1 MVSLMSDDS
10 YLSKVESEL
19 TSMLKGGDLAGLSP
33 SEGDIDSTELD
44 DLELEFSELAEFM
57 GESEEGVEPG
67 SKVNAL
73 IKTLENAQSLVAAL
87 RSDSEP
93 EDEGDD
99 ALQKRLDQVAL
110 TLNQADDLLKRL
122 ENEVREIRRMV
133 SS

>member
-1 MVSLMSDDS
+1 MVSLMDDS

-19 TSMLKGGDLAGLSP
+19 TSMLKGGDLAGLS
-33 SEGDIDSTELD
+33 STEGDMDATELD

-57 GESEEGVEPG
+57 GEAEEGVEQG

-73 IKTLENAQSLVAAL
+73 IKTLESAQGLVTAL

-110 TLNQADDLLKRL
+110 TLSQADDLLKRL
-122 ENEVREIRRMV
+122 ENEVKEIRGMM